1 MKVLTLVDR
10 DTKRARSIVV
20 DDLKKSTLIPILREN
35 ISREAFLLTDEAS
48 QYQGLVTSADFS
60 GHD

>member
-20 DDLKKSTLIPILREN
+20 DDLKKSTLIPILK
-35 ISREAFLLTDEAS
+35 SRE
-48 QYQGLVTSADFS
+48 SAIYPFRTYI
-60 GHD
+60 G